1 MSTTNAS
8 HPAAPGRVLA
18 TLNEDGSRRWIRP
31 KLSPGN
37 FWRIRRVVAYALMVV
52 FFLIPYLRMNGKP
65 LVLLDVPHRQFTL
78 IGYTFLPT
86 DTLLFMLLLMSIAI
100 SIFLLTALFGRVWC
114 GWACPQTV
122 YMEFLFRPIERFFEG
137 GRSGSAAMDKAG
149 GFQPRRLAKNGVYL
163 VLALFLAHT
172 FLAYFV
178 GIDQLIQWVRQSP
191 FEHPTSF
198 LIMAG
203 TTALIFFDFAYF
215 REQTCLVACPYGR
228 LQSVLLDRQS
238 LIVGYEP
245 LRGEPRTLKVKNRPD
260 GAGDCID
267 CGACVLTCPTG
278 IDIRDGL
285 QMECIHCTQC
295 ADACDAIMDK
305 VGKPRGLIHYTSQNT
320 VEGKPNRFLRPRVI
334 LYPAALALAVG
345 LLAFSLGTKA
355 NTDVTLLRGA
365 GAPFTRQP
373 NGNVVN
379 QIRVKITNR
388 DAAERAYR
396 LEVSGVAGASL
407 IAPNN
412 PVTVPGDKTV
422 ETSIFVVVP
431 EESFGEDRLPSI
443 IRISDGADFSIDIPF
458 ELVGPEREHGDD
470 LSPMASGPTEAAH
483 R

>member
-1 MSTTNAS
+1 MSPTHAS
-8 HPAAPGRVLA
+8 HPNAPERVLA

-31 KLSPGN
+31 KLSPGG

-52 FFLIPYLRMNGKP
+52 FFLIPYLRLNGKP

-78 IGYTFLPT
+78 LGYTFLPT

-100 SIFLLTALFGRVWC
+100 AVFLLTALFGRVWC

-149 GFQPRRLAKNGVYL
+149 GLHRRRLAKNAVYL
-163 VLALFLAHT
+163 LLALFLAHT

-178 GIDQLIQWVRQSP
+178 GIDQLVHWVRQSP
-191 FEHPTSF
+191 FQHPTSF
-198 LIMAG
+198 LVMAG

-245 LRGEPRTLKVKNRPD
+245 LRGEPRTLKVKGRPD
-260 GAGDCID
+260 DAGDCID

-320 VEGKPNRFLRPRVI
+320 VEGKPTRFLRPRVI
-334 LYPAALALAVG
+334 LYPAALAVAVG
-345 LLAFSLGTKA
+345 LLAFNLGTKPD
-355 NTDVTLLRGA
+355 TDVTLLRGA

-373 NGNVVN
+373 NGSVVN

-388 DAAERAYR
+388 DAEARRYR
-396 LEVSGVAGASL
+396 LEVAGVSGASL
-407 IAPNN
+407 IAPQN
-412 PVTVPGDKTV
+412 PLTVPGARTV

-431 EESFGEDRLPSI
+431 EASFTEDRLPST
-443 IRISDGADFSIDIPF
+443 IRVTDGAGFTLDIRF
-458 ELVGPEREHGDD
+458 ELVGPEVET
-470 LSPMASGPTEAAH
+470 P
-483 R
+483 

>member
-1 MSTTNAS
+1 M
-8 HPAAPGRVLA
+8 
-18 TLNEDGSRRWIRP
+18 
-31 KLSPGN
+31 
-37 FWRIRRVVAYALMVV
+37 RRVVAYALMVV
-52 FFLIPYLRMNGKP
+52 FFLIPYLRLNGKP

-78 IGYTFLPT
+78 LGYTFLPT
-86 DTLLFMLLLMSIAI
+86 DTLLFMLLVLSIAI
-100 SIFLLTALFGRVWC
+100 AIFLLTALLGRVWC

-149 GFQPRRLAKNGVYL
+149 GFHARRLAKNGVYL

-178 GIDQLIQWVRQSP
+178 GIDQLVQWVRQSP

-238 LIVGYEP
+238 VIVGYDP
-245 LRGEPRTLKVKNRPD
+245 IRGEPRSLKVKDRAE

-305 VGKPRGLIHYTSQNT
+305 VGTPRGLIRYTSRDEVN
-320 VEGKPNRFLRPRVI
+320 GKPTHLLRPRVI
-334 LYPAALALAVG
+334 LYPAALALTVG
-345 LLAFSLGTKA
+345 LLAFNLGTKA
-355 NTDVTLLRGA
+355 DTDVTLLRGG

-373 NGNVVN
+373 NGSVVN

-396 LEVSGVAGASL
+396 LEVSGVEGASL
-407 IAPNN
+407 IAPQN
-412 PVTVPGDKTV
+412 PVTVPGAKTV
-422 ETSIFVVVP
+422 TTSIFVVVP
-431 EESFGEDRLPSI
+431 EESFADDRLPST
-443 IRISDGADFSIDIPF
+443 IRVTDGAGFTIDIPF
-458 ELVGPEREHGDD
+458 ELVGPEQEQDD
-470 LSPMASGPTEAAH
+470 DHSPMALGPAGVLT

>member
-1 MSTTNAS
+1 M
-8 HPAAPGRVLA
+8 
-18 TLNEDGSRRWIRP
+18 
-31 KLSPGN
+31 
-37 FWRIRRVVAYALMVV
+37 RRVVAYGLMVV

-78 IGYTFLPT
+78 LGYTFLPT
-86 DTLLFMLLLMSIAI
+86 DTLLFMLLVLSIAI
-100 SIFLLTALFGRVWC
+100 AIFLLTALLGRVWC

-149 GFQPRRLAKNGVYL
+149 GFHARRLAKNGVYL

-178 GIDQLIQWVRQSP
+178 GIDQLVQWVRQSP

-238 LIVGYEP
+238 VIVGYDP
-245 LRGEPRTLKVKNRPD
+245 IRGEPRSLKVKDRAE

-305 VGKPRGLIHYTSQNT
+305 VGTPRGLIRYTSRDEVN
-320 VEGKPNRFLRPRVI
+320 GKPTHLLRPRVI
-334 LYPAALALAVG
+334 LYPAALALTVG
-345 LLAFSLGTKA
+345 LLAFNLGTKA
-355 NTDVTLLRGA
+355 DTDVTLLRGG

-373 NGNVVN
+373 NGSVVN

-396 LEVSGVAGASL
+396 LEVSGVEGASL
-407 IAPNN
+407 IAPQN
-412 PVTVPGDKTV
+412 PVTIPGAKTV
-422 ETSIFVVVP
+422 TTSIFVVVP
-431 EESFGEDRLPSI
+431 EESFADDRLPST
-443 IRISDGADFSIDIPF
+443 IRVTDGAGFTIDIPF
-458 ELVGPEREHGDD
+458 ELVGPEQEQDD
-470 LSPMASGPTEAAH
+470 DHSPMASGPAGVLT

>member
-1 MSTTNAS
+1 MSTADAS
-8 HPAAPGRVLA
+8 HPTAPGRVLA

-31 KLSPGN
+31 KLSPGS
-37 FWRIRRVVAYALMVV
+37 FWRMRRVVAYALMVV
-52 FFLIPYLRMNGKP
+52 FFLIPYLRLNGKP

-78 IGYTFLPT
+78 LGYTFLPT
-86 DTLLFMLLLMSIAI
+86 DTLLFMLLVLSIAI
-100 SIFLLTALFGRVWC
+100 AIFLLTALLGRVWC

-149 GFQPRRLAKNGVYL
+149 GFHARRLAKNGVYL

-178 GIDQLIQWVRQSP
+178 GIDQLVQWVRQSP

-238 LIVGYEP
+238 VIVGYDP
-245 LRGEPRTLKVKNRPD
+245 IRGEPRSLKVKDRAE

-305 VGKPRGLIHYTSQNT
+305 VGTPRGLIRYTSRDEVN
-320 VEGKPNRFLRPRVI
+320 GKPTHLLRPRVI
-334 LYPAALALAVG
+334 LYPAALALTVG
-345 LLAFSLGTKA
+345 LLAFNLGTKA
-355 NTDVTLLRGA
+355 DTDVTLLRGG

-373 NGNVVN
+373 NGSVVN

-396 LEVSGVAGASL
+396 LEVSGVEGASL
-407 IAPNN
+407 IAPQN
-412 PVTVPGDKTV
+412 PVTVPGTKTV

-431 EESFGEDRLPSI
+431 EESFADDRLPST
-443 IRISDGADFSIDIPF
+443 IRVTDGAGFTIDIPF
-458 ELVGPEREHGDD
+458 ELIGPEQEQDD
-470 LSPMASGPTEAAH
+470 DHSPMASGPAGALT

>member
-1 MSTTNAS
+1 M
-8 HPAAPGRVLA
+8 
-18 TLNEDGSRRWIRP
+18 
-31 KLSPGN
+31 
-37 FWRIRRVVAYALMVV
+37 RRVVAYALMVV
-52 FFLIPYLRMNGKP
+52 FFLIPYLRLNGKP

-78 IGYTFLPT
+78 LGYTFLPT
-86 DTLLFMLLLMSIAI
+86 DTLLFMLLVLSIAI
-100 SIFLLTALFGRVWC
+100 AIFLLTALLGRVWC

-149 GFQPRRLAKNGVYL
+149 GFHARRLAKNGVYL

-178 GIDQLIQWVRQSP
+178 GIDQLVHWVRQSP

-238 LIVGYEP
+238 VIVGYDP
-245 LRGEPRTLKVKNRPD
+245 IRGEPRSLKVKDRAE

-305 VGKPRGLIHYTSQNT
+305 VGTPRGLIRYTSRDEVN
-320 VEGKPNRFLRPRVI
+320 GKPTHLLRPRVI
-334 LYPAALALAVG
+334 LYPAALALTVG
-345 LLAFSLGTKA
+345 LLAFNLGTKA
-355 NTDVTLLRGA
+355 DTDVTLLRGG

-373 NGNVVN
+373 NGSVVN

-396 LEVSGVAGASL
+396 LEVSGVEGASL
-407 IAPNN
+407 IAPQN
-412 PVTVPGDKTV
+412 PVTVPGTKTV

-431 EESFGEDRLPSI
+431 EENFADDRLPST
-443 IRISDGADFSIDIPF
+443 IRVTDGAGFTIDIPF
-458 ELVGPEREHGDD
+458 ELVGPEQEQDD
-470 LSPMASGPTEAAH
+470 DHSPMALGPAGVLT